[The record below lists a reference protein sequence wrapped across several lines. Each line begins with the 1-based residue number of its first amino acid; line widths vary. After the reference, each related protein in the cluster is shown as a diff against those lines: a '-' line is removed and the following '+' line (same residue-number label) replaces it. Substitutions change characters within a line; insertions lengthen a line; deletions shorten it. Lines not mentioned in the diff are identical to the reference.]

1 MSRSDQAFHTHT
13 GVELV
18 HLEFKSESR
27 GGLVAERSCPH
38 LSLGVRKLTGP
49 FHFIFVELSF
59 VKWIV
64 LPSVFSL
71 AVKLIVDK
79 LSLVQRAWRVGE
91 LAPPIHLVPFP
102 LPLIHGPVRRGVDT
116 VTVPLQWTVTTMLVF
131 SIISVSIGED
141 VNPFGRGWGCF
152 FFLLVF
158 FICNE
163 YSEAKIYPS
172 IVWKK
177 NFFFISEKKCSV
189 ISTKLEWLVELLL
202 TLKID

>member
-1 MSRSDQAFHTHT
+1 MRQMLGLF
-13 GVELV
+13 
-18 HLEFKSESR
+18 SEI
-27 GGLVAERSCPH
+27 GIYFFLNH
-38 LSLGVRKLTGP
+38 ILL
-49 FHFIFVELSF
+49 IFVELSF

-131 SIISVSIGED
+131 SICNRQNRNTNESFWKTENCLFLIKAKVSRVIVNYSQHGSYIS
-141 VNPFGRGWGCF
+141 
-152 FFLLVF
+152 
-158 FICNE
+158 
-163 YSEAKIYPS
+163 
-172 IVWKK
+172 
-177 NFFFISEKKCSV
+177 
-189 ISTKLEWLVELLL
+189 
-202 TLKID
+202 

>member
-13 GVELV
+13 AVELV

-158 FICNE
+158 FI
-163 YSEAKIYPS
+163 SRSQQIFQQLKPAKFS
-172 IVWKK
+172 KSWGWSLWRSHMQGTGFWFRFTGQSSFWQV
-177 NFFFISEKKCSV
+177 
-189 ISTKLEWLVELLL
+189 
-202 TLKID
+202 